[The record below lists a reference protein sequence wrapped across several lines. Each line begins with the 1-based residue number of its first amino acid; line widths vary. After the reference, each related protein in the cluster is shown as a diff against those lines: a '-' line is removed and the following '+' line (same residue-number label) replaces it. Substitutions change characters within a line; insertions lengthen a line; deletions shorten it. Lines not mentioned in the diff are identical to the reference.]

1 MSHVYVPVRTER
13 AAAISAALFDLHM
26 PPAVRDARDAGLPP
40 ELQDP
45 TRYYCDWQPHP
56 SMDGW
61 SVLIIPE
68 GEGLNIH
75 SKADLASLEKV
86 LGDYVTDGRVP
97 RAEVDALKTEVTALK
112 GQPKRATELVPAT
125 MRAAAMDRAA
135 AKAAGYVVADVAVE
149 EEP

>member
-1 MSHVYVPVRTER
+1 
-13 AAAISAALFDLHM
+13 
-26 PPAVRDARDAGLPP
+26 
-40 ELQDP
+40 
-45 TRYYCDWQPHP
+45 
-56 SMDGW
+56 MDGW

-68 GEGLNIH
+68 GEELNIH

-86 LGDYVTDGRVP
+86 LGDYVTDGRVSQ
-97 RAEVDALKTEVTALK
+97 AEVDSLKAEVTALK